1 MAISSIIILFI
12 ILLLLKELIQK
23 KDRIHKINQKIPG
36 PKSKLLVGNL
46 LDLKGQVHEKLN
58 EWYEQ
63 YGTIYRI
70 EFGSVSTVVLTEY
83 PTLKEAFIGNGEI
96 FQSRFQ
102 RKSRTACNKALNL
115 ANSNGEYFNHLK
127 KTLSNEITNQKMKKN
142 EKIIK
147 RQVCLLS
154 NFFNEISQQSPTN
167 SGGISKEPINNII
180 KMYSLNVMLSLLF
193 NIHFPYN
200 SNSYQDEL
208 MSTITR
214 YFKSTGLPY
223 PSDFIPS
230 LYPFIKNKPKEY
242 FEDYESVKKLIT
254 KITNDYQL
262 NHMLEISNKQS
273 TIDQIENYKPKNI
286 LESLLKQYKLN
297 KIPYDGVIGCLMDLI
312 LAGSDTTG
320 NTCLFSIVA
329 LINNSNIQEK
339 LFNEISNAFKD
350 DIIHEDGNNDVEV
363 DELNGANINIKKLNS
378 INKLSYFSDRSKTPY
393 LVAFIKEVK
402 RYYPAAPLSVPHLL
416 TDDCEIQGY
425 TIAKGTQ
432 IIQNIYS
439 THLSS
444 SFCSNP
450 LEFSPE
456 RFLDSTN
463 EPKII
468 PFGIGQRKCPGEN
481 IFEIEI
487 YILLVNLIKKFKF
500 SHPINDTQQLNDRG
514 LFGLSLQCPQFT
526 IKVESR

>member
-1 MAISSIIILFI
+1 MGISSIIIILFI
-12 ILLLLKELIQK
+12 IVLLKKLIK
-23 KDRIHKINQKIPG
+23 KEDRIHRINKNIPG

-46 LDLKGQVHEKLN
+46 FDLKGQVHEKLK

-63 YGTIYRI
+63 YGSIYRI

-83 PTLKEAFIGNGEI
+83 ATLKEAFVDNGEI

-102 RKSRTACNKALNL
+102 RKSRTTCNKGLNL

-147 RQVCLLS
+147 IQVELLS
-154 NFFNEISQQSPTN
+154 EFFNEIS
-167 SGGISKEPINNII
+167 GGGIGISKEPINNII

-200 SNSYQDEL
+200 NNSYQDEL

-223 PSDFIPS
+223 PSDFIPI
-230 LYPFIKNKPKEY
+230 LYPFLKNKPKEY

-254 KITNDYQL
+254 RITNEYQL
-262 NHMLEISNKQS
+262 KHVTEISDKS
-273 TIDQIENYKPKNI
+273 TIEEIENYQPKNI
-286 LESLLKQYKLN
+286 LESLLKQYRLN
-297 KIPYDGVIGCLMDLI
+297 KIPYDGVIGCVMDLI

-320 NTCLFSIVA
+320 NTCLFSLVA
-329 LINNSNIQEK
+329 LVNNSNIQEK

-350 DIIHEDGNNDVEV
+350 DDHDDDNDEINDHDD
-363 DELNGANINIKKLNS
+363 DELNGANDISNS
-378 INKLSYFSDRSKTPY
+378 LLKLSYFSDRIKTPY

-402 RYYPAAPLSVPHLL
+402 RYYPCAPLSVPHLL
-416 TDDCEIQGY
+416 TEDCEIQGY
-425 TIAKGTQ
+425 KIAKGTQ
-432 IIQNIYS
+432 VIQNIYS
-439 THLSS
+439 THLSP

-487 YILLVNLIKKFKF
+487 YIFLVYLIKKFKF
-500 SHPINDTQQLNDRG
+500 SHPIDDNLQLNDRG
-514 LFGLSLQCPQFT
+514 QFGLSLQCPQLN

>member
-1 MAISSIIILFI
+1 MEISSFTIILIIIFV
-12 ILLLLKELIQK
+12 LLKKLIQK
-23 KDRIHKINQKIPG
+23 EDRIHRINKNIPG
-36 PKSKLLVGNL
+36 PKSKFLFGNL
-46 LDLKGQVHEKLN
+46 FDLKGQVHEKIN

-63 YGTIYRI
+63 YGSIYRI
-70 EFGSVSTVVLTEY
+70 EFGSVSTVVLSEY
-83 PTLKEAFIGNGEI
+83 STLKEAFIDNGEI

-102 RKSRTACNKALNL
+102 RKSRTACNKELNL

-127 KTLSNEITNQKMKKN
+127 KTLANEMTNQKMKKK

-147 RQVCLLS
+147 RQVFLLS
-154 NFFNEISQQSPTN
+154 EFFNEISQQSPTN

-200 SNSYQDEL
+200 SNSYQEEL
-208 MSTITR
+208 IITITR

-223 PSDFIPS
+223 PSDFIPT
-230 LYPFIKNKPKEY
+230 LYPFLKNKPKEY

-254 KITNDYQL
+254 KITNDYQI
-262 NHMLEISNKQS
+262 NHMLEINENS
-273 TIDQIENYKPKNI
+273 TIEDIENYQPKNI
-286 LESLLKQYKLN
+286 LESLLKQYKLKN
-297 KIPYDGVIGCLMDLI
+297 ISYDGVIGSLMDLI

-329 LINNSNIQEK
+329 LVNNSNIQEK

-350 DIIHEDGNNDVEV
+350 EDENDIDNEN
-363 DELNGANINIKKLNS
+363 LNGANIITNNS
-378 INKLSYFSDRSKTPY
+378 SSLDNLSYFSDRIKTPY

-402 RYYPAAPLSVPHLL
+402 RYYPSAPLSVPHLL
-416 TDDCEIQGY
+416 TEDCEIQGY
-425 TIAKGTQ
+425 KISKGTQ

-439 THLSS
+439 THLSP

-450 LEFSPE
+450 LEFYPE
-456 RFLDSTN
+456 RFLDSNN

-487 YILLVNLIKKFKF
+487 YVFLVNLIKKFKL
-500 SHPINDTQQLNDRG
+500 SHPINDNYQLNDRG
-514 LFGLSLQCPQFT
+514 QFGLSLQCPQFN

>member
-1 MAISSIIILFI
+1 M
-12 ILLLLKELIQK
+12 QD
-23 KDRIHKINQKIPG
+23 DRIHRINKNIPG
-36 PKSKLLVGNL
+36 PKSKFLIGNL

-63 YGTIYRI
+63 YGSIYRI
-70 EFGSVSTVVLTEY
+70 EFGSVSTIVLTEY
-83 PTLKEAFIGNGEI
+83 PTLKEAFIDNGEI

-115 ANSNGEYFNHLK
+115 ANSNGEYFSHLK

-147 RQVCLLS
+147 RQVNLLS
-154 NFFNEISQQSPTN
+154 DYFNEISLQTSTN
-167 SGGISKEPINNII
+167 IGTEGGGGGISKEPINNII

-200 SNSYQDEL
+200 ANSYQDEL

-223 PSDFIPS
+223 PSDFIPT
-230 LYPFIKNKPKEY
+230 LYPFLKNKPKEY

-254 KITNDYQL
+254 KITNQYQL
-262 NHMLEISNKQS
+262 NHMLEISDKS
-273 TIDQIENYKPKNI
+273 TKEDIENYQPKNI

-329 LINNSNIQEK
+329 LVNNSNIQEK
-339 LFNEISNAFKD
+339 LYNEISNAFKD
-350 DIIHEDGNNDVEV
+350 DDEVGVDDLEDHDNQLD
-363 DELNGANINIKKLNS
+363 GANIITNKNSNS
-378 INKLSYFSDRSKTPY
+378 INKLSYFTDRIKTPY

-402 RYYPAAPLSVPHLL
+402 RYYPGAPLSVPHLL
-416 TDDCEIQGY
+416 TEDCEIQGY
-425 TIAKGTQ
+425 KIAKGTQ
-432 IIQNIYS
+432 VIQNIYS

-487 YILLVNLIKKFKF
+487 YIFLVNLIKKFKF
-500 SHPINDTQQLNDRG
+500 SHPIDDNLQLNDRG
-514 LFGLSLQCPQFT
+514 QFGLSLQCPQFT